1 MKRKQFIDAII
12 TGARELKVP
21 LNDVAA
27 VNLYLYYRELER
39 WNRRVNLVSRKQA
52 DWVRIHFLDSLVPVG
67 MGLLKGA
74 ERIIDL
80 GAGAGFP
87 GLPLRIVLPGTSL
100 TMAESSGKKSA
111 FLRHVSRTLGL
122 ERADVAE
129 GRFGELLGRGLSGEF
144 DVAVSRA
151 AAKPRKILEAA
162 TPFLAEGG
170 RVLVYTSVHLAMEGP
185 GTIHH
190 YRLPGSDVPSVIWEV
205 GASELRRP
213 GFPEYLS
220 S

>member
-1 MKRKQFIDAII
+1 M
-12 TGARELKVP
+12 P
-21 LNDVAA
+21 A
-27 VNLYLYYRELER
+27 VNLYLYCRELER
-39 WNRRVNLVSRKQA
+39 WNRRISLVSRKQP

-67 MGLLKGA
+67 MGLFKGN

-100 TMAESSGKKSA
+100 TMAESSGKKCA

-129 GRFGELLGRGLSGEF
+129 GRFGDLLDRGLSGKF

-151 AAKPRKILEAA
+151 AAKPRKILGAA
-162 TPFLAEGG
+162 IPFLAEDG
-170 RVLVYTSVHLAMEGP
+170 RVLVYTSVHLAMKGL

-190 YRLPGSDVPSVIWEV
+190 YNLPGSDVPSVIWEV
-205 GASELRRP
+205 GVSELRNADLP
-213 GFPEYLS
+213 
-220 S
+220 